1 MRRPGSSTGIS
12 TPLTLLLASA
22 YSGCVV
28 VQGGFE
34 IDKVRRR
41 RKFPMVSLFYLDTT
55 PPLNHFNAGER
66 AEASSGP
73 SCVHRPRA

>member
-34 IDKVRRR
+34 IDKVGEGENFRWCHYFTSIPRR
-41 RKFPMVSLFYLDTT
+41 
-55 PPLNHFNAGER
+55 H
-66 AEASSGP
+66 
-73 SCVHRPRA
+73 